1 MGSQHQRADRGRR
14 HMISR
19 EYIQAWKT
27 NAPWGSHAQV
37 EQDLIISRALCEI
50 YSEKKIR
57 DTLAFRGG
65 TSLQKIFFEKPA
77 RYSEDIDLVQIPK
90 EKMGDVAG
98 LVRSKLEPW
107 LGKPQVDRKP
117 GRFTMRFKFD
127 STEQPVQKMK
137 LKVEV
142 NIAEHF
148 TVFGHETKTFSM
160 ESDFYSGECKITT
173 FSIEEI
179 MGTKLRALYQ
189 RKKGRDLF
197 DFDCVFRSF
206 PKISNENIIQ
216 CFLKY
221 MDYGGHKITRKDFEM
236 ALYEKRI
243 DPDFTSDM
251 SPLLPEG
258 SDNFDFEKAF
268 DELGRRLISLVP
280 GSAWP
285 GPQQK
290 KETLNTT

>member
-1 MGSQHQRADRGRR
+1 
-14 HMISR
+14 MISK
-19 EYIQAWKT
+19 EYIQAWKA
-27 NAPWGSHAQV
+27 NAPWTNSAQV
-37 EQDLIISRALCEI
+37 EQDLIISRALCEL
-50 YSEKKIR
+50 YSEQKIR

-65 TSLQKIFFEKPA
+65 TSLQKIFFDKAA

-90 EKMGDVAG
+90 ERMGEVAD

-117 GRFTMRFKFD
+117 GRFTMRFRFD

-137 LKVEV
+137 LKVEI

-148 TVFGHETKTFSM
+148 SVFGHESKKFSM
-160 ESDFYSGECKITT
+160 KSDYFSGSCDITT

-197 DFDCVFRSF
+197 DFDCVFRQF
-206 PKISNENIIQ
+206 PNLSNDKVIQ

-221 MDYGGHKITRKDFEM
+221 MEYGGHKVTRTDFEM
-236 ALYEKRI
+236 SLYEKRN

-251 SPLLPEG
+251 APLLPEG
-258 SDNFDFEKAF
+258 SDDFDFEKAF
-268 DELGRRLISLVP
+268 DELGSRLISLVP
-280 GSAWP
+280 GAPWP
-285 GPQQK
+285 GPQPK
-290 KETLNTT
+290 KTNRKA